1 MISPFRQAVIHK
13 NQVLAITRGGQK
25 AAVRKKRKYN
35 LLRPAA
41 KSKIQKCEP
50 LWKQEG
56 LCAPSG
62 RQQLCLGFGGM
73 HARHVVIDAAPF
85 HQWYENHYLQP
96 LDKKRDLKA
105 S

>member
-1 MISPFRQAVIHK
+1 
-13 NQVLAITRGGQK
+13 
-25 AAVRKKRKYN
+25 
-35 LLRPAA
+35 
-41 KSKIQKCEP
+41 
-50 LWKQEG
+50 
-56 LCAPSG
+56 
-62 RQQLCLGFGGM
+62 M